1 MARLYGR
8 GGRLPFQNGGSRPGQ
23 EVNWKRIA
31 ADARFPFAVTG
42 RESPSLCQ
50 QWARLLCRPDFEQL
64 RTAFLRFG
72 PAPGG

>member
-1 MARLYGR
+1 MGAEGAYH
-8 GGRLPFQNGGSRPGQ
+8 SKTAVRPGQ

-64 RTAFLRFG
+64 RAAFLRFG
-72 PAPGG
+72 PARGG